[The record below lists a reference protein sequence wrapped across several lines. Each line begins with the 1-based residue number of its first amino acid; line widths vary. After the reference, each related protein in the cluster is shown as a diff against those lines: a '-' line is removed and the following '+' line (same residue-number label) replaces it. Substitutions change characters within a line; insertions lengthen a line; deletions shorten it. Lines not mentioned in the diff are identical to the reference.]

1 MGCILYIENS
11 MIKGFKAERVREE
24 LDAYEELKYFCV
36 RGQVLQTKLTTVE
49 IRILLLCA
57 QESHGRILGKKGCKV
72 LYIKKKKNSIH
83 LLLSREVA

>member
-11 MIKGFKAERVREE
+11 VIKGFKAERVREE

-72 LYIKKKKNSIH
+72 LYIKKKNSIH